1 MWAHLLFSFFPEL
14 AAGDNDGNKF
24 PLCERS
30 IAYRLVVVIA
40 CEGFIPMFK
49 RLLLVTM
56 ALAALVVQSGV
67 AYSQY
72 NVYPS
77 DLRITL
83 APKAAGQSQGFV
95 ENVEKVYPM
104 NPGQAY
110 LPIAGNIRPGTLRTV
125 RVELERTGIMVD
137 VPVAPNGLFLL
148 NFPLEGFPP
157 GVYRLLINGFH
168 VSTIRIV

>member
-1 MWAHLLFSFFPEL
+1 
-14 AAGDNDGNKF
+14 
-24 PLCERS
+24 
-30 IAYRLVVVIA
+30 
-40 CEGFIPMFK
+40 MFK
-49 RLLLVTM
+49 RLLLVTVI
-56 ALAALVVQSGV
+56 LAALAVQTGV
-67 AYSQY
+67 AYGQY

-77 DLRITL
+77 DLQITL
-83 APKAAGQSQGFV
+83 APKAGGQTQGFV

-104 NPGQAY
+104 NPGQTY
-110 LPIAGNIRPGTLRTV
+110 LPIAGNIRPGTLRAV

-168 VSTIRIV
+168 ISTIQIL